1 MQRKKPLLW
10 FPFALI
16 IIFASLS
23 ILVLTQSHGKAE
35 YYGHGHE
42 EDEQLAKSQESSSGQ
57 ESSNHVIPTKSHNG
71 FFAPGTTLQKGSV
84 GHEGTEGSP
93 TGRCR
98 NSGKRD

>member
-1 MQRKKPLLW
+1 MKRKKPLLW

-23 ILVLTQSHGKAE
+23 ILVLTQSPGKAE
-35 YYGHGHE
+35 YYDHGHE

-71 FFAPGTTLQKGSV
+71 FFAPG
-84 GHEGTEGSP
+84 GHHPSEGERWPRGHGGVTDGALP
-93 TGRCR
+93 KLG
-98 NSGKRD
+98 